1 MNKKNLALI
10 NRLMTAMRVAVGD
23 QLPPAGEEGE
33 IVKKRMYV
41 PVRDKNGRFAAGQG
55 EWKEVEVKIHA
66 IDAEFRRRQDCKPN
80 YLVYWAAIN
89 EQGHIHHDTYAIC
102 HANLTRPGVKNPK
115 FIINRLQWGWK
126 SGRAYAPLDTRE
138 AYLEYLSYRSPY
150 RKAFAIKGGKKIL
163 DDGYAV
169 FNTNIPGNLMAAAM
183 LSVRMMWEY
192 PGVPF
197 IWHELVKNGVHPD
210 VAYLH
215 AYQVQC
221 HDLENVTI
229 NIGLCSH
236 TPINGNVFSKEF
248 ATNFVKHN
256 PVNAIN
262 KNYNVCH
269 AYRGMHNL
277 FGPYEAIYYANK
289 SYLSEHLADIGRR
302 ALQKVEKK
310 NINPFANA
318 DEKKDAIPAKRFCE
332 LWAPILIDNYKEI
345 LNAK

>member
-23 QLPPAGEEGE
+23 ELPPVEEAKME
-33 IVKKRMYV
+33 IIKKRIYV
-41 PVRDKNGRFAAGQG
+41 PARDQYGRFSAGQG
-55 EWKEVEVKIHA
+55 EWKEVDVKINP
-66 IDAEFRRRQDCKPN
+66 INDEFRRRNDCKPN

-102 HANLTRPGVKNPK
+102 HATLTRPGVKNPK

-126 SGRAYAPLDTRE
+126 SGKAVAPRDTLE

-183 LSVRMMWEY
+183 LSVRVMWEY
-192 PGVPF
+192 AGIPF

-215 AYQVQC
+215 AYQVKC
-221 HDLENVTI
+221 KDFDTLTTVGI
-229 NIGLCSH
+229 ASH
-236 TPINGNVFSKEF
+236 SPINGNGFSKQF

-262 KNYNVCH
+262 RNYNVYH
-269 AYRGMHNL
+269 AYSGMHNL
-277 FGPYEAIYYANK
+277 FGSNQSVYYNNV
-289 SYLSEHLADIGRR
+289 SYLSEYLENIGRR

-318 DEKKDAIPAKRFCE
+318 GEKKDAIPAKRFCE
-332 LWAPILIDNYKEI
+332 LWAPILIENYKEI

>member
-23 QLPPAGEEGE
+23 ELPPVDEEGE
-33 IVKKRMYV
+33 IVKKRMYI
-41 PVRDKNGRFAAGQG
+41 PVRDQYGRFAAGQG

-66 IDAEFRRRQDCKPN
+66 IDAEFRRRRDCQPH

-89 EQGHIHHDTYAIC
+89 EQGQIHHDTYAIC
-102 HANLTRPGVKNPK
+102 HAMLTRPGVKNPK

-126 SGRAYAPLDTRE
+126 SGKAVAPRDTLE

-215 AYQVQC
+215 SYQVQC
-221 HDLENVTI
+221 KDFETLTTVG
-229 NIGLCSH
+229 IGSH
-236 TPINGNVFSKEF
+236 SPINGSGFSKQF

-256 PVNAIN
+256 PVNAID
-262 KNYNVCH
+262 KNYNVYH
-269 AYRGMHNL
+269 VYNGMFTL
-277 FGPYEAIYYANK
+277 FGYSKNVYYANE
-289 SYLSEHLADIGRR
+289 SYLSEHLPDIGKR

-318 DEKKDAIPAKRFCE
+318 GGKRDAIPAKRFCE